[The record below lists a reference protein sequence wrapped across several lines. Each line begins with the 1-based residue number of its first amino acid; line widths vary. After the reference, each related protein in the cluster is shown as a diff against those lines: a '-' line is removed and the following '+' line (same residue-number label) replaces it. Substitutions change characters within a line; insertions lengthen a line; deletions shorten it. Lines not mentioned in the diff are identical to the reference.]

1 MFACLHLDVW
11 LRGLCVTAAERRA
24 SGRSWP
30 PPTANRGL
38 HEIPWPLA
46 GYVAETVWIR
56 AIPRGPALA
65 MQRRAMLRI
74 HKEADGKGRIV
85 LRLEGSLG
93 SPWVPELA
101 SVLETMATEAL
112 VIDLASLAYAD
123 KQGGRV
129 LRDLAA
135 RAELRG
141 CSPFL
146 AELLRG
152 RQKP

>member
-1 MFACLHLDVW
+1 
-11 LRGLCVTAAERRA
+11 
-24 SGRSWP
+24 
-30 PPTANRGL
+30 
-38 HEIPWPLA
+38 
-46 GYVAETVWIR
+46 
-56 AIPRGPALA
+56 
-65 MQRRAMLRI
+65 MLRI
-74 HKEADGKGRIV
+74 HKEADGNGRIV

-93 SPWVPELA
+93 SPWVSELA

-146 AELLRG
+146 AELLR
-152 RQKP
+152 RSQET

>member
-1 MFACLHLDVW
+1 
-11 LRGLCVTAAERRA
+11 
-24 SGRSWP
+24 
-30 PPTANRGL
+30 
-38 HEIPWPLA
+38 
-46 GYVAETVWIR
+46 
-56 AIPRGPALA
+56 
-65 MQRRAMLRI
+65 MLRI
-74 HKEADGKGRIV
+74 HKEADGKGRTV
-85 LRLEGSLG
+85 LRLEGSLL
-93 SPWVPELA
+93 SPWVPELT

-123 KQGGRV
+123 KQGGRL

-152 RQKP
+152 SHQP

>member
-1 MFACLHLDVW
+1 M
-11 LRGLCVTAAERRA
+11 AATH
-24 SGRSWP
+24 GRSWP
-30 PPTANRGL
+30 PRNPVAADALGSRTA
-38 HEIPWPLA
+38 
-46 GYVAETVWIR
+46 WIR
-56 AIPRGPALA
+56 AIPGGLA
-65 MQRRAMLRI
+65 FAMHRRAMLRI
-74 HKEADGKGRIV
+74 HKEADGNGRIV

-146 AELLRG
+146 AELLR
-152 RQKP
+152 RSQEP

>member
-1 MFACLHLDVW
+1 
-11 LRGLCVTAAERRA
+11 
-24 SGRSWP
+24 
-30 PPTANRGL
+30 
-38 HEIPWPLA
+38 
-46 GYVAETVWIR
+46 
-56 AIPRGPALA
+56 
-65 MQRRAMLRI
+65 MLRI
-74 HKEADGKGRIV
+74 HKEADGNGRIV

-146 AELLRG
+146 AELLR
-152 RQKP
+152 RSQEP